1 MATLEKE
8 LETYRQKL
16 PSMLSEEGKFALV
29 HGDQVVGTF
38 DTYPDALSEGYKLF
52 KLEPFL
58 VKQIQVVEQA
68 HFIARAA

>member
-1 MATLEKE
+1 MAALDKE

-16 PSMLSEEGKFALV
+16 PGMLLEEGKFALI
-29 HGDQVVGTF
+29 HADQVAGTF
-38 DTYPDALSEGYKLF
+38 DTYADALSEGYKLF